1 MGKIIGMTSG
11 CFDLI
16 HTGHIRYLERC
27 KGLCDRLIVGVD
39 SNLLV
44 SSTKGPKRPII
55 DEKERLEMING
66 LDCVDSGFIVH
77 ELADFDR
84 IVNQFG
90 VHRVFKSERFRK
102 SEYDPESPLC
112 CRKVYGVTDTKAELV
127 IVPDVPGL
135 KSTTWI
141 IKKILSTA

>member
-1 MGKIIGMTSG
+1 MGKIIGLTSG

-27 KGLCDRLIVGVD
+27 KDLCDRLIVGVD

-66 LDCVDSGFIVH
+66 LGCVDSGFIVH
-77 ELADFDR
+77 ELEDFDR

-90 VHRVFKSERFRK
+90 VHKVFKSERFRA
-102 SEYDPESPLC
+102 SEYDPGSLLC
-112 CRKVYGVTDTKAELV
+112 CKKVYGVTDTKAQLV

>member
-1 MGKIIGMTSG
+1 MGKIIGLTSG

-27 KGLCDRLIVGVD
+27 KDFCDKLIVGVD
-39 SNLLV
+39 SNFLV
-44 SSTKGPKRPII
+44 SSTKGPQRPII

-66 LDCVDSGFIVH
+66 LDCVDSGFIVQ
-77 ELADFDR
+77 EMGDFDR
-84 IVNQFG
+84 VVTQFG
-90 VHRVFKSERFRK
+90 INKVFKSERFK
-102 SEYDPESPLC
+102 TIDN
-112 CRKVYGVTDTKAELV
+112 VHGVTNTDAELV

-141 IKKILSTA
+141 IKKILSSA